1 MDKII
6 GEIKSKNTAIDV
18 LINNA
23 GIVVPKRYDE
33 QTYQNHLKTFAVNYL
48 APVHMTIQL
57 KPLLKGHVVTI
68 ASIASLLRGNN
79 LTSYAASK
87 HAIYGFF
94 NCMRVEL
101 AR

>member
-6 GEIKSKNTAIDV
+6 AEIKSKNTEIDV

-23 GIVVPKRYDE
+23 GIVVPKRLED
-33 QTYQNHLKTFAVNYL
+33 QSYQNHLKTMAVNYI
-48 APVHMTIQL
+48 APAYMTTQL

-79 LTSYAASK
+79 LSSYVASK
-87 HAIYGFF
+87 HAVYGFF
-94 NCMRVEL
+94 NCMRV
-101 AR
+101 